1 MEVVCVSSGMTN
13 NQNPTRFAVPKGSL
27 WSQTETILRGAWT
40 DVRVGERSYTV
51 RLPDPSIATKQLR
64 PQEIPMLV
72 ERGSYDIGI
81 TGADWV
87 AESGADIHKM
97 LSLGYGRIKLVSAMA
112 SDSKFDTLDGLVAG
126 GPTRINTE
134 YLGLAQK
141 HVMGLPSYHKLYGDA
156 PPTVVTPWK
165 TWGANPDVEI
175 TLSFGATEAKVPSE
189 ADCIID
195 VTETGSTIR
204 GNGLKIC
211 DEIMES
217 EAVLVCNTGACD
229 HPKVREIAAL
239 LGGVVLARK
248 YLHIMF
254 NIPKT
259 NSGNLGRIQAMSS
272 PTVSDLVGGDKMAV
286 STMVLRSAYHEVL
299 PRIAEI
305 GGTDIVVNEPRQV
318 ITNG

>member
-1 MEVVCVSSGMTN
+1 MKHDTD
-13 NQNPTRFAVPKGSL
+13 PTRFAVPKGSL
-27 WSQTETILRGAWT
+27 WPQTETILRKAWT
-40 DVRVGERSYTV
+40 DVRAGGRSYAV
-51 RLPDPSIATKQLR
+51 RLPDPDIAAKQLR

-87 AESGADIHKM
+87 AESGANVHRM
-97 LSLGYGRIKLVSAMA
+97 MSLEYGRIRLVSAMA
-112 SDSKFDTLDGLVAG
+112 ADSKFDTLDGLVAG

-141 HVMGLPSYHKLYGDA
+141 HVMGLASYRKLYGDEQ
-156 PPTVVTPWK
+156 PVVVTPWK
-165 TWGANPDVEI
+165 TWGTNPNVEI

-217 EAVLVCNTGACD
+217 EAVLVCNINACE

-259 NSGNLGRIQAMSS
+259 NSGSLGRIQAMSS
-272 PTVSDLVGGDKMAV
+272 PTVSELADREKMAV
-286 STMVLRSAYHEVL
+286 STMVLRSTYHEVL

-305 GGTDIVVNEPRQV
+305 GGTDIVVTEPRQV
-318 ITNG
+318 MLGLG